1 MWAPLSL
8 NNTLPVWS
16 TSLGF
21 SLWQHPS
28 VSGCALVNPKTR
40 LDSPA
45 LWRQEETLTARTDP
59 VGFGSVSS
67 LPPTEPCQLLCYWQV
82 SSGIWVDFPKIALAV
97 TLNQHFSSDKCAVH
111 KIHSVYVHQHEP
123 PHYRVEQGWETCG
136 QVPICLMLR
145 SCYLILSHSVRF
157 LTNASR

>member
-21 SLWQHPS
+21 SPWQHPS
-28 VSGCALVNPKTR
+28 VCVHLLIPRPGSAH
-40 LDSPA
+40 
-45 LWRQEETLTARTDP
+45 RQEETLTARTDP

-97 TLNQHFSSDKCAVH
+97 TLNQHFSSDKCTVQ
-111 KIHSVYVHQHEP
+111 KIHSVYVHQLEP
-123 PHYRVEQGWETCG
+123 PDHRVEQGWETCG

-145 SCYLILSHSVRF
+145 SCYLISLS
-157 LTNASR
+157 